1 MSGSYFQSGKK
12 YNWDGVIEFLQE
24 RSKNSRLEMDEIIKE
39 RQLLYGKVGSLEKEV
54 QEQRQLNLDLMS
66 RIS

>member
-24 RSKNSRLEMDEIIKE
+24 RSKNSRFEMDDIIKE
-39 RQLLYGKVGSLEKEV
+39 R
-54 QEQRQLNLDLMS
+54 
-66 RIS
+66 